1 MGRTDGER
9 VDFLP
14 NVFHGKK
21 LRFTG
26 RGGQVRHQRIQAHL
40 GKLNE

>member
-1 MGRTDGER
+1 MVGRTDGER

-14 NVFHGKK
+14 KVFHGKK

-26 RGGQVRHQRIQAHL
+26 REVV
-40 GKLNE
+40 K

>member
-1 MGRTDGER
+1 MMGRTDGER

-14 NVFHGKK
+14 KVFHGKK

-26 RGGQVRHQRIQAHL
+26 REVV
-40 GKLNE
+40 K

>member
-1 MGRTDGER
+1 MVRRTDGER

-14 NVFHGKK
+14 EVFHGKK

-26 RGGQVRHQRIQAHL
+26 REVV
-40 GKLNE
+40 K

>member
-9 VDFLP
+9 VDSLP
-14 NVFHGKK
+14 KVFHDKK

-26 RGGQVRHQRIQAHL
+26 REVV
-40 GKLNE
+40 K